1 VMRDQGGGAI
11 INVSSTSSIAARQ
24 TVTYKTSKGAVNTF
38 TQHLAWENAKYGV
51 RANAILPGLIDTPMA
66 IERRAK
72 EQGVERDVVR
82 ETRQQLVPLQTRV
95 GTAWDVANAALFL
108 ASEEAG
114 YITGVLLPVD
124 GGLLVKVG

>member
-1 VMRDQGGGAI
+1 M
-11 INVSSTSSIAARQ
+11 
-24 TVTYKTSKGAVNTF
+24 
-38 TQHLAWENAKYGV
+38 
-51 RANAILPGLIDTPMA
+51 
-66 IERRAK
+66 
-72 EQGVERDVVR
+72 VR

>member
-1 VMRDQGGGAI
+1 MRDQGGGGDHQRI
-11 INVSSTSSIAARQ
+11 IDIVDRGTPDGDLQNLKR
-24 TVTYKTSKGAVNTF
+24 GGEHF

>member
-1 VMRDQGGGAI
+1 
-11 INVSSTSSIAARQ
+11 
-24 TVTYKTSKGAVNTF
+24 
-38 TQHLAWENAKYGV
+38 
-51 RANAILPGLIDTPMA
+51 MA